1 MPIFGTGAN
10 LSVLKRVAILKALF
24 CHLLPDKLR
33 QTKSPEVMKPSSV
46 WNKNYWVESSLT
58 FSFVG
63 WIVVEMNSSPKMSHL
78 PSASSDIPA
87 TSPPLFT
94 PDLKKLSKS
103 EKTRVMT
110 IRNSWISGKVFL
122 LGNCGWVQS
131 ERDKM
136 WSRLAAHICHFF
148 RLTARNPVFRD
159 KKCRILMFCDKKC
172 RILTFRDK
180 TELYS
185 TVLRQ
190 NMQDVRSGQPLFCNQ
205 PPRGPE
211 SEPEIARVSQ
221 RESEWARE
229 S

>member
-159 KKCRILMFCDKKC
+159 KKCCIS
-172 RILTFRDK
+172 TFRDK
-180 TELYS
+180 K
-185 TVLRQ
+185 
-190 NMQDVRSGQPLFCNQ
+190 C
-205 PPRGPE
+205 
-211 SEPEIARVSQ
+211 
-221 RESEWARE
+221 
-229 S
+229 